1 MRFKVDQN
9 LHDEI
14 AEALRA
20 AGHDA
25 ATVHDQ
31 GLDGK
36 EDEVIAEICR
46 DEARAIVSIDL
57 DFANEVEFPPQ
68 NYPGLI
74 VFRMTKQSRPRAM
87 KALGQVLTLLK
98 TELPNGSLWIVEE
111 SRIRV
116 RRPLASDPE

>member
-9 LHDEI
+9 LHEEI

-25 ATVHDQ
+25 LTAHDQ

-36 EDEVIAEICR
+36 DDEIIAEICR

-57 DFANEVEFPPQ
+57 DFANEVEYPPQ
-68 NYPGLI
+68 DYHGLI
-74 VFRMTKQSRPRAM
+74 VFRMTKQSRLRAL
-87 KALGQVLTLLK
+87 KALGQVLELLK
-98 TELPNGSLWIVEE
+98 TESPKGSLWIVEE
-111 SRIRV
+111 TRIRV